1 MRTVAFEKPYLI
13 VFHTQDKWQHGWFT
27 GPDAAQFIKLRSNPK
42 RIQIDHDGKQVLK
55 DDGDVVRLDA
65 DLLPAAIYK
74 IGVVGQYDTLA
85 EIYRSYQ
92 VYTDPIEI
100 DRSQPMLDF
109 LLGGSINDLLWE
121 IQW

>member
-85 EIYRSYQ
+85 EIYKSYQ
-92 VYTDPIEI
+92 AYTDPIEI

>member
-1 MRTVAFEKPYLI
+1 VAFEKPYLI